1 MQTTFY
7 HQVGLMKRYAFFI
20 SDGTGITAETLGNSL
35 LSQFESIEFQR
46 ITIPYIDS
54 EEKALSAVEEINK
67 AQEESGQAA
76 IVIDTI
82 VNKDI
87 RKVIDQAQAF
97 KVDIFSTFLSPLER
111 ELGEKSSYTVG
122 KSHQSALSDSYV
134 ARMDA
139 INYALDNDD
148 GARTRYYDEAD
159 IILVGVSRSGKT
171 PSCLYMAMQFGIKAA
186 NYPLTED
193 DMEELTLPDCLKTRK
208 EKLFGLTIDPDRLS
222 AIRNERRA
230 NSRYA
235 SLKQCYHE
243 VDEVE
248 MLFERNSIPYLSTT
262 DASVEEISTRIM
274 AAAQLQRR

>member
-1 MQTTFY
+1 
-7 HQVGLMKRYAFFI
+7 MKRYAFFI

-35 LSQFESIEFQR
+35 LSQFENTEFEK
-46 ITIPYIDS
+46 ITLPYIDS
-54 EEKALSAVEEINK
+54 EEKAHSAAQEIIK
-67 AQEESGQAA
+67 AQEESGQSA
-76 IVIDTI
+76 IIIDT
-82 VNKDI
+82 VVDKNI
-87 RKVIDQAQAF
+87 RKIIDATEAF
-97 KVDIFSTFLSPLER
+97 KIDIFSTFLSPLES

-122 KSHQSALSDSYV
+122 QSHQGASSESYT
-134 ARMDA
+134 ARIDA

-171 PSCLYMAMQFGIKAA
+171 PTCLYMAMQFGIKAA

-193 DMEELTLPDCLKTRK
+193 DMGDLSLPDCLKAQK

-230 NSRYA
+230 NSRYS

-248 MLFERNSIPYLSTT
+248 LLFEKIGIPYLTTT

-274 AAAQLQRR
+274 AATSLQRRSN

>member
-1 MQTTFY
+1 
-7 HQVGLMKRYAFFI
+7 MKRYAFFI

-35 LSQFESIEFQR
+35 LSQFESIQFER
-46 ITIPYIDS
+46 ITMPYIDS
-54 EEKALSAVEEINK
+54 EEKARSAVGEINK
-67 AQEESGQAA
+67 AQQESGQTA
-76 IVIDTI
+76 IVFDT
-82 VNKDI
+82 VVDKNI
-87 RKVIDQAQAF
+87 RKVIDEAQAF

-134 ARMDA
+134 ARIDA

-186 NYPLTED
+186 NYPITED
-193 DMEELTLPDCLKTRK
+193 DMEELDLPDCLKERK

-230 NSRYA
+230 KSRYA

-248 MLFERNSIPYLSTT
+248 LLFEKNHIPYLSTT

-274 AAAQLQRR
+274 AAANLKRRLN